1 MSCLNDSSE
10 VRRDIS
16 QAAASR
22 AAVFADGAKEPAPA
36 RDSVEAET
44 GEICCPGVSGNDR
57 CASSPTGSRH
67 ICINKYVRNRRRAHR
82 QPVFESYS
90 HLLTS
95 LLAILCPHISCY
107 HLSISSLWL
116 CEPFKL
122 LYFTFILKYSLFV
135 PSKSSC
141 FLTFPPF

>member
-36 RDSVEAET
+36 RDSVEAKT

-57 CASSPTGSRH
+57 CASSPTSVPSTPALCQYASARCTSASVVERVRDLSDRDFLLLVAEQVQIYLHIFSTGSRH
-67 ICINKYVRNRRRAHR
+67 ICINKYVRNRRCAHR

-90 HLLTS
+90 
-95 LLAILCPHISCY
+95 I
-107 HLSISSLWL
+107 
-116 CEPFKL
+116 F
-122 LYFTFILKYSLFV
+122 
-135 PSKSSC
+135 
-141 FLTFPPF
+141 